1 MTSTPQSLE
10 LHNNKNFK
18 FLSIVVGTKIKYLD
32 QRGAIASEYALLAV
46 LIAVAIVS
54 GVTALGEGVLGLF
67 SRLLDQW
74 P

>member
-1 MTSTPQSLE
+1 MPKSPL
-10 LHNNKNFK
+10 K
-18 FLSIVVGTKIKYLD
+18 D

-54 GVTALGEGVLGLF
+54 GVAALGEGVLGLF
-67 SRLLDQW
+67 GRLLAQW